1 MTPSTPVMADGE
13 QKRIGENP
21 PASLVDLRSAAV
33 QAVLSACGLPPPLGV
48 APGDGA
54 AAREAWR
61 RFLHG
66 SIHPLSETVAEE
78 AREELGVDVRLS
90 FNRLFASDLAG
101 RTRSFPSMVQGGMEP
116 GKAAALA
123 GLMEMEA

>member
-1 MTPSTPVMADGE
+1 M
-13 QKRIGENP
+13 
-21 PASLVDLRSAAV
+21 
-33 QAVLSACGLPPPLGV
+33 V

-66 SIHPLSETVAEE
+66 SIHPLAETVAEE

-101 RTRSFPSMVQGGMEP
+101 RARSFPSMVQGGMEP

-123 GLMEMEA
+123 GLMEIEA